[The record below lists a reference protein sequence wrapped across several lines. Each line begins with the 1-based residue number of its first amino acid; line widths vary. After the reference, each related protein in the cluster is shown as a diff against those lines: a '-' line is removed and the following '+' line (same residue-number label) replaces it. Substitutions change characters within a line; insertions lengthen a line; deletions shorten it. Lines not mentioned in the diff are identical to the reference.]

1 MKKKKIRFVYMV
13 ALGILISFLLELVE
27 RDSKEDHFFAGMIT
41 SVLITIF
48 VWEGNNQINL
58 LLDKKLPWIK
68 EPGKRAMVHL
78 PLSIVFST
86 AAIYFPMLLFNH
98 FICGHPDEEKHSFMF
113 TSLIIGVLVSSVI
126 ISAEF
131 SIQFFGYWRK
141 SLVEVEKYKAESLQ
155 AQLKNLKDQVNPHF
169 LFNNLSVLSSL
180 VYLNQDKAVDFIN
193 QLSKVYRYVLDNKDN
208 ELVTLETELAFIRSY
223 AYLFQI
229 RFDKNIEFHFD
240 ISESSAKLLIP
251 PMALQILVE
260 NTIKHNEISSEK
272 PLKVCIVAFE
282 DELVVKNNFHL
293 RSNPEPGSNTGL
305 KNIRDRYKHFTDKE
319 VQVSQTETVFEVK
332 IPLLK
337 S

>member
-1 MKKKKIRFVYMV
+1 MAIAGV
-13 ALGILISFLLELVE
+13 AISFLLQFLIPN
-27 RDSKEDHFFAGMIT
+27 KEGHLMMSIIT
-41 SVLITIF
+41 SVLITML
-48 VWEGNNQINL
+48 VWEGNL
-58 LLDKKLPWIK
+58 WIDYWLERQFSWSQK
-68 EPGKRAMVHL
+68 PGKRIMAQL
-78 PLSIVFST
+78 PISMLFSSLAIYASMRFFDNYVCTIPNSHKTNSFFVTSIVVG
-86 AAIYFPMLLFNH
+86 MLV
-98 FICGHPDEEKHSFMF
+98 
-113 TSLIIGVLVSSVI
+113 TLIILSMEVSVL
-126 ISAEF
+126 
-131 SIQFFGYWRK
+131 FFGNWKK

-180 VYLNQDKAVDFIN
+180 VYINQDKAVDFIN

-208 ELVTLETELAFIRSY
+208 ELVTLETEIAFIRSY

-240 ISESSAKLLIP
+240 ISENCYRLLIP

-260 NTIKHNEISSEK
+260 NAIKHNEISSEK
-272 PLKVCIVAFE
+272 PLKVCVVAFE
-282 DELVVKNNFHL
+282 DELVVKNNFQL

-305 KNIRDRYKHFTDKE
+305 KNICDRYKHFTDRTI
-319 VQVSQTETVFEVK
+319 QVTQTAEAFEVK

>member
-1 MKKKKIRFVYMV
+1 MAIVGV
-13 ALGILISFLLELVE
+13 AISFLLQFLIPN
-27 RDSKEDHFFAGMIT
+27 KEGHLFMGILT
-41 SVLITIF
+41 SVLITML
-48 VWEGNNQINL
+48 VWEGNLWIDYWL
-58 LLDKKLPWIK
+58 ERKLPWSHT
-68 EPGKRAMVHL
+68 PGKRVMAQL
-78 PLSIVFST
+78 PISMMFSSF
-86 AAIYFPMLLFNH
+86 AIYASMLLFDMYVCPLPQH
-98 FICGHPDEEKHSFMF
+98 SKGSAFFI
-113 TSLIIGVLVSSVI
+113 TSIVVGMLVTLIILSMEVSVL
-126 ISAEF
+126 
-131 SIQFFGYWRK
+131 FFGNWKK

-180 VYLNQDKAVDFIN
+180 VYINQDKAVDFIN

-208 ELVTLETELAFIRSY
+208 ELVTLETEITFIRSY

-240 ISESSAKLLIP
+240 ISESCYKLLIP

-260 NTIKHNEISSEK
+260 NAIKHNEISSER

-282 DELVVKNNFHL
+282 DELMVKNNFQL

-305 KNIRDRYKHFTDKE
+305 KNICDRYKHFTDRSI
-319 VQVSQTETVFEVK
+319 QVLQTEAAFEVK